1 MMFPY
6 YKVIAFV
13 ETQQGE
19 TKEKIIKE
27 NVTKKTAK
35 KLMLANST
43 NVNNERIQQGEVPYY
58 IIVRDKHIE
67 KRYANVNTKKE
78 TIRAV
83 HYIKRI
89 SFLEMLNIR

>member
-1 MMFPY
+1 MFPY
-6 YKVIAFV
+6 YKVIGFV

-19 TKEKIIKE
+19 IKEKIIKE

-89 SFLEMLNIR
+89 SLLEILNIR